1 MFEDPFEKLCS
12 SIGILFSS
20 RGQARAG
27 RRGRQTMAHAIP
39 PVARHHEA
47 ARPPR
52 LRLTRRGRIV
62 LIVIPLS
69 LLALAVLALW
79 AALMAPAHAS
89 DEQLAGPGQAVTVTV
104 RPGES
109 LWTIAARTAP
119 GQDPRV
125 TIGQIRELN
134 DLGGSRVV
142 PGEQLLVPVAG

>member
-1 MFEDPFEKLCS
+1 
-12 SIGILFSS
+12 
-20 RGQARAG
+20 
-27 RRGRQTMAHAIP
+27 MAHAIP
-39 PVARHHEA
+39 PVAPVARHET
-47 ARPPR
+47 ARPTR

-79 AALMAPAHAS
+79 AALMAPAHAGT
-89 DEQLAGPGQAVTVTV
+89 EALAGPGHAVTVTV

-109 LWTIAARTAP
+109 LWTIAARTTP

-134 DLGGSRVV
+134 DLDGSRVV
-142 PGEQLLVPVAG
+142 PGEQLLVPIAG